1 MRILHVLF
9 PLVWKKTY
17 GNNISKLWMK
27 NLDLPVNGANTT
39 VQIMSQRRMRVIS
52 VVTVQN
58 TEKKVVGCK
67 WGPSFCSTVDECDI
81 LLTNIHFSG
90 YLTPGADTTEGGVN
104 TVITDR
110 TLEREK
116 HDKFSRFIN
125 SIRCKIARTGF
136 ETNLYPIAI
145 AHGDPHGQCYWRNAC
160 TESVEQRQTQTL
172 AVLASRRTGKTGEAP
187 KWKTTCKRTRPLVM
201 RGFKMWKGWKQH
213 WHPTFVKPSGALRFF
228 LFLSMKWM

>member
-1 MRILHVLF
+1 ME
-9 PLVWKKTY
+9 
-17 GNNISKLWMK
+17 
-27 NLDLPVNGANTT
+27 
-39 VQIMSQRRMRVIS
+39 QIQRCRSNV
-52 VVTVQN
+52 
-58 TEKKVVGCK
+58 TEKNESHFSCNSAEYWEKSCRLQVRA
-67 WGPSFCSTVDECDI
+67 FI
-81 LLTNIHFSG
+81 LLDRWWMWHFAHEHSFLG
-90 YLTPGADTTEGGVN
+90 ISDTRSRHHRRWSKHSHYRSN
-104 TVITDR
+104 PR
-110 TLEREK
+110 EREK

-201 RGFKMWKGWKQH
+201 RGIKMWKGWKQH